1 VEVNPLE
8 VLAWIGVGF
17 AGTLAVGLAV
27 LFVIAAA
34 LAWRKR

>member
-1 VEVNPLE
+1 MNPLE

-27 LFVIAAA
+27 LFLIAFAI
-34 LAWRKR
+34 AWRKR